1 MKFTSDI
8 DCCAKSQLTL
18 GQTLGHEIPERLLKF
33 SKCVFSSAE

>member
-1 MKFTSDI
+1 MKFSSGT

-33 SKCVFSSAE
+33 SNCIFSSAE